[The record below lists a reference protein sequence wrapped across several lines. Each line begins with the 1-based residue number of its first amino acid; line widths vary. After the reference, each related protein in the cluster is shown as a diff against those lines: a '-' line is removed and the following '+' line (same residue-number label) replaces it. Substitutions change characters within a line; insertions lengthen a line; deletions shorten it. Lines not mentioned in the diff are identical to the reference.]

1 MPDARDL
8 SNRAVELAESGQY
21 DEALALVNKGI
32 KLDAN
37 NANAWYNK
45 GIIHFKMGR
54 YQDAINSF
62 SQAADID
69 PEFTEAWYN
78 KGMALMC
85 SGKYLEAIRAFNKLL
100 KIHPHD
106 ERAREQLD
114 LAQRKIMESGS
125 FSPSSPENDQTKLI
139 K

>member
-21 DEALALVNKGI
+21 DEALDLVNKGI
-32 KLDAN
+32 KHNAN

-45 GIIHFKMGR
+45 GIILFKMCR
-54 YQDAINSF
+54 YQDALNSF
-62 SQAADID
+62 AQATDID

-78 KGMALMC
+78 KGMTLMNL
-85 SGKYLEAIRAFNKLL
+85 GKYLEAIRAFDQLL
-100 KIHPHD
+100 KIDPHD
-106 ERAREQLD
+106 ERAREQRD
-114 LAQRKIMESGS
+114 LVQKKIVDSIR
-125 FSPSSPENDQTKLI
+125 FSPQSTEKQTKLG